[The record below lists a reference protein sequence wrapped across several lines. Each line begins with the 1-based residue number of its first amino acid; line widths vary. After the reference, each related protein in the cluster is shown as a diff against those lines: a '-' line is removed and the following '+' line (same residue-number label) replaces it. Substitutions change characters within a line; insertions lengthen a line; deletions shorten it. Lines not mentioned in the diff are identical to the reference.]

1 MNKDYFVN
9 VSCTAKPVKRYVTK
23 INFKADLIKEMTDVQ
38 VSNN

>member
-9 VSCTAKPVKRYVTK
+9 VSCTSKPVKRYVTM

-38 VSNN
+38 VNNN